1 MNTHNLISALVLGL
15 AASACSIE
23 ARPPEA
29 EAIGRTTSAVTATT
43 PYYWWVSAYS
53 YSYAFQLYGR
63 DLNGRS
69 LNGQDLT
76 GHGVLGLSLTNV
88 RLGKKKL
95 VDVTLDDTTFHGSK
109 RKGREFV
116 GATFDA
122 VLEDGS
128 VLPVRI
134 DAIHEPARNEA
145 VVTRYTVSYETE
157 KEWKPF
163 CGTNAAGTPIRAV
176 PLSGRWD
183 YREGVRGGG
192 AHIDDPE
199 AFTFACDGY
208 ALEKCVA
215 LGYQPWLDV
224 RECKKKSCPSIPMAS
239 LHQACT
245 RAIRADYC
253 GDGVS
258 YTDDGTLIDIA
269 DGYGIRTTSPGW
281 PFEAAWN
288 ADGARCATR
297 LRVSARGTPTC
308 WNAIESET
316 CEQSSSFGQTL
327 LITQDAP

>member
-1 MNTHNLISALVLGL
+1 MNTRNLISALVLGL

-23 ARPPEA
+23 AQHTET
-29 EAIGRTTSAVTATT
+29 ETIGSTTSAVTATT

-53 YSYAFQLYGR
+53 YNYAFQLYGR

-69 LNGQDLT
+69 LNGQELT

-88 RLGKKKL
+88 RVGKRKL
-95 VDVTLDDTTFHGSK
+95 VDITLNDTTFRGPKS
-109 RKGREFV
+109 KGRDFV

-122 VLEDGS
+122 VLEDGTI
-128 VLPVRI
+128 LPVRI
-134 DAIHEPARNEA
+134 DAIHEPARDEP
-145 VVTRYTVSYETE
+145 VVTRYSVSYETE
-157 KEWKPF
+157 NEWKPF

-176 PLSGRWD
+176 PLAGRWD
-183 YREGVRGGG
+183 YREGAPGGG

-208 ALEKCVA
+208 ALEKCVS

-224 RECKKKSCPSIPMAS
+224 RECKKKSCPPIPMAK

-258 YTDDGTLIDIA
+258 YTDDGKLIDIA

-297 LRVSARGTPTC
+297 QRVPARGTPTC
-308 WNAIESET
+308 WEEIQSGNCEASPFSEA
-316 CEQSSSFGQTL
+316 TL